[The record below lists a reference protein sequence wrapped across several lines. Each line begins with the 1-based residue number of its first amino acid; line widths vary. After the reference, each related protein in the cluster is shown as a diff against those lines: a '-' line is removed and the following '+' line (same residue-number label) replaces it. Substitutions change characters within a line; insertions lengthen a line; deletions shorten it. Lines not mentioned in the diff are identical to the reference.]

1 MSDVGHPVGGS
12 DEEIRKGFQADDEGS
27 LRLLYDCY
35 GPAVL
40 HLARTV
46 VGNHADAEDVVQA
59 TFVAAWHNRDSYQP
73 ELGSLLGWLL
83 GIARRKAVDLI
94 RVRSRQDRVTDS
106 LRRVAS
112 PPSSVEHDT
121 ETVLEQ
127 LVIADELTV
136 LEPQQRR
143 VLELALYDDLTHS
156 QIAAVTGLALGTV
169 KSHLRRGVARLR
181 KRRELDRGAY

>member
-1 MSDVGHPVGGS
+1 MSDVGRPATGS
-12 DEEIRKGFQADDEGS
+12 DEEIHQGFRSGDES
-27 LRLLYDCY
+27 ALRLLYDRY

-40 HLARTV
+40 HVAKTV
-46 VGNHADAEDVVQA
+46 VGNHSDAEDVVQA

-94 RVRSRQDRVTDS
+94 RVRSRQDRVADS
-106 LRRVAS
+106 LRHVA
-112 PPSSVEHDT
+112 PSASSGEHDT
-121 ETVLEQ
+121 EAILEQ

-143 VLELALYDDLTHS
+143 VIELALYDDLTHS

-181 KRRELDRGAY
+181 KRREMDHGAY